1 MCGSLYLSDVINW
14 QFLMNFAVKTFN
26 ELSVNEL
33 YEVLKLRSEVFVI
46 EQNCNYQDMDDKDKV
61 ALHVMGFEGTELV
74 AYARILAP
82 GISYKEAS
90 IGRVIV
96 NKNFRGKD
104 YGRELMKVCIDKTL
118 SQFKVNQIVISAQ
131 YYLLKFYRELGFVEE
146 GDIYPEDDIPHIK
159 MRLTN

>member
-1 MCGSLYLSDVINW
+1 
-14 QFLMNFAVKTFN
+14 MNFAVKTFN

-61 ALHVMGFEGTELV
+61 ALHVMGFDGPELV